1 MRAREMKEHKER
13 GEGGGGAK
21 RERDRDREKK
31 KERHAD
37 REGMKYLDR
46 PYNMHNPLK
55 ETVLYNN

>member
-13 GEGGGGAK
+13 GEGGGGVQ
-21 RERDRDREKK
+21 RDRDREKK

-55 ETVLYNN
+55 ETVLYNT